1 MPLCHSQTFSIS
13 LFAYFTPKKLA
24 FSLLLE
30 CNEHFPSVE
39 ALHLF
44 SLGKFMLRM
53 PIRHLHGDVVWAFG
67 YPR

>member
-44 SLGKFMLRM
+44 SLEKFMLRM